1 MVPTYVSRLGTYLYF
16 ESNKTANSKN
26 MILKNISKNKIHT
39 RERIQRKLIK
49 ALKPIAI
56 CETCNEMAKSLE
68 SLVVE
73 EWTIKRSR
81 KQKLEI
87 SNSFNEKNEY
97 QEEGFWTVAHY
108 EEEWEGWFS
117 LEIICC
123 FIKEHLHGTGTLSPK
138 SRRLNGQNSII
149 NNKSSQH
156 ISN

>member
-73 EWTIKRSR
+73 E
-81 KQKLEI
+81 
-87 SNSFNEKNEY
+87 
-97 QEEGFWTVAHY
+97 
-108 EEEWEGWFS
+108 
-117 LEIICC
+117 
-123 FIKEHLHGTGTLSPK
+123 
-138 SRRLNGQNSII
+138 
-149 NNKSSQH
+149 
-156 ISN
+156 